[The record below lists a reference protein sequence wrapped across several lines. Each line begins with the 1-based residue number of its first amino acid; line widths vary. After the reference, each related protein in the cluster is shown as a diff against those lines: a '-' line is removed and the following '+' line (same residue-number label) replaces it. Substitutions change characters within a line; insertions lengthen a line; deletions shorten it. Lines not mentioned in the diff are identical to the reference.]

1 MKILIILMILI
12 ILLVTVFLCFF
23 IKAKKKIVNT
33 LKTDEKD
40 IILRNNLSSKSYFM
54 QTLRHY
60 PCSISDF
67 GLKKCDDG
75 TYYREEDQSY
85 WISKSL
91 YDLGYGREKGFC
103 KLPLLSFEELIALA
117 FDDNVNNS
125 DIVCVMNHWGAISV
139 LTDDYYEKT
148 NEYINLMMT
157 VDMNFRKKYDEV
169 IEYIITKGE

>member
-60 PCSISDF
+60 HA
-67 GLKKCDDG
+67 
-75 TYYREEDQSY
+75 R
-85 WISKSL
+85 
-91 YDLGYGREKGFC
+91 
-103 KLPLLSFEELIALA
+103 
-117 FDDNVNNS
+117 
-125 DIVCVMNHWGAISV
+125 
-139 LTDDYYEKT
+139 
-148 NEYINLMMT
+148 
-157 VDMNFRKKYDEV
+157 FRILV
-169 IEYIITKGE
+169 